1 MSLKPL
7 ILEPKN
13 TKQRKEAVVR
23 RDACQAAMT
32 ELNSLGMAIFRIDQ
46 ARQWLVDQQAD
57 IAKQL
62 REAGV
67 PMMGHVPLEPGP
79 KGRGCAR

>member
-13 TKQRKEAVVR
+13 GKRRKEAVVR
-23 RDACQAAMT
+23 RHACEAAMT
-32 ELNSLGMAIFRIDQ
+32 ELASLGMAIFRIDQ
-46 ARQWLVDQQAD
+46 CREWLVAQQTD

-67 PMMGHVPLEPGP
+67 PMMGNLPLEKEPP
-79 KGRGCAR
+79 R

>member
-13 TKQRKEAVVR
+13 AKQRKEAVRR

-46 ARQWLVDQQAD
+46 ARQWLVAQQTD

-67 PMMGHVPLEPGP
+67 PMMGNLPLEKEPP
-79 KGRGCAR
+79 R